1 MKTIM
6 HNIRLNSIWIA
17 AVTLVAS
24 LSSCGEEELGPTI
37 FPEGPDETETS
48 YTYKFDHW
56 LNESFRDIYNLDL
69 KYKLAD
75 VEVNMQYNLTPV
87 TIDNA
92 KSLSV
97 LIKYLWFDAYAELTG
112 KQFLQQ
118 YGPRIINLVGSPAY
132 NPSSGTETLGL
143 AERGI
148 KVSLFKVNEMN
159 PADIEMLNEFY
170 FRTMHH
176 EFGHILHQTKS
187 YPTEFNLL
195 SSNFYDSSTWQLR
208 NMAVTASMG
217 FVTNYASSQP
227 REDFAEVIANYVT
240 RTDDQL
246 DLIRWFASLGWASDS
261 SGGYCSYYLYED
273 EEDRLAQ
280 KPTYIYRM
288 FDRPA
293 IARGTLVD
301 GVPFDPV
308 DKEGN
313 ELQSGRLYKVCVYDP
328 TCRQY
333 FSTLNSALAHLD
345 ELKEKYGEV
354 IAVPDT
360 DGVNGADIIR
370 QKETIVRN
378 WFKDIWHIDFDKL
391 RKIVLRRQADIDLQ
405 SLLNEIENIQ
415 Q

>member
-143 AERGI
+143 AEGGI
-148 KVSLFKVNEMN
+148 KVSLFKV
-159 PADIEMLNEFY
+159 
-170 FRTMHH
+170 
-176 EFGHILHQTKS
+176 
-187 YPTEFNLL
+187 
-195 SSNFYDSSTWQLR
+195 WQLR